1 MDMTSIITLLF
12 IGFIGSFISGMLGI
26 GGSIINYPMLMLIP
40 PLVSVLMYTPHQ
52 VSGIIAVQAL
62 FSSFAG
68 AWVYRKSGYLNK
80 KLIIYMGMAI
90 LIGSLAGSY
99 TSAFVS
105 ESYIN
110 VVYGILAIIAAV
122 LMLLPKHN
130 DDELSS
136 SSSMEDHTNYWL
148 AAVLACIVGI
158 VSGIVGAAGGFI
170 LLPIMMVVLKIPTR
184 ITIATSLAVTF
195 ISSIGGTIGKIVT
208 NQVLIDP
215 ALIIMVVSL
224 IAAPV
229 GAKAGKKLNV
239 KLLQLILATLI
250 LATAIKIW
258 FEVLS

>member
-1 MDMTSIITLLF
+1 MDITSIITLLF

-26 GGSIINYPMLMLIP
+26 GGSIINYPMLLLIP

-80 KLIIYMGMAI
+80 KLIIYMGMSI
-90 LIGSLAGSY
+90 LMGSLAGSY
-99 TSAFVS
+99 ASAFVP

-110 VVYGILAIIAAV
+110 VVYGVLAIIAAV

-136 SSSMEDHTNYWL
+136 SSMEEHTNYLL

-229 GAKAGKKLNV
+229 GAKIGKKLNV
-239 KLLQLILATLI
+239 KLLQLILAALI
-250 LATAIKIW
+250 LVTAIKIW